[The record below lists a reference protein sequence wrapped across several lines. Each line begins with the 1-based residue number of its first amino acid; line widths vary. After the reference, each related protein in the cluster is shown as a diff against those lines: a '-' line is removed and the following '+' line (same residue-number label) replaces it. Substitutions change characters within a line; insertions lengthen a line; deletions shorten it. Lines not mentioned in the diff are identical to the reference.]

1 MSDVGF
7 IGVGKIGNP
16 MCANVIKGGHRVV
29 VHDLVEEHA
38 ANLIELGAIWAE
50 SPAQVAAQSEVV
62 LTSLPGPPEVTAV
75 LRGADG
81 ILEGA
86 EPGLVCFDLSTN
98 LPSTVKLLAERAAEQ
113 GVTFLDSPVSNG
125 VQGAI
130 DATLAVMVG
139 GDEAAFDKYKP
150 VLECIGSNVFHM
162 GELGMG
168 ALTKITNN
176 MVSICSI
183 QLLIEATVIA
193 EAAGLDA
200 QKAYEVM
207 SVASAQNYVRNMP
220 TLLERDFDD
229 ASFFLQW
236 AAKDVSLA
244 VQVAREQGIPS
255 PLASAASDMLNR
267 AKNRGYGM
275 KSVMATLLSAEEDA
289 GVAH

>member
-50 SPAQVAAQSEVV
+50 SPAQVASQSEVV

-98 LPSTVKLLAERAAEQ
+98 LPSTVRMLAERAAER
-113 GVTFLDSPVSNG
+113 GVVFHDSPVSNG

-139 GDEAAFDKYKP
+139 GDESSFEKYRP
-150 VLECIGSNVFHM
+150 VLECIGNNVFHM

-168 ALTKITNN
+168 ALTKIINN
-176 MVSICSI
+176 MVSISSI
-183 QLLIEATVIA
+183 QLLVEATVIA

-200 QKAYEVM
+200 HKAYEVM
-207 SVASAQNYVRNMP
+207 SVASAQSYVHNMP
-220 TLLERDFDD
+220 TLLGARVRRC
-229 ASFFLQW
+229 FLLPQMGGQGR
-236 AAKDVSLA
+236 LA
-244 VQVAREQGIPS
+244 RRAGGSRTGH
-255 PLASAASDMLNR
+255 PLTD
-267 AKNRGYGM
+267 
-275 KSVMATLLSAEEDA
+275 
-289 GVAH
+289 GVGFQ